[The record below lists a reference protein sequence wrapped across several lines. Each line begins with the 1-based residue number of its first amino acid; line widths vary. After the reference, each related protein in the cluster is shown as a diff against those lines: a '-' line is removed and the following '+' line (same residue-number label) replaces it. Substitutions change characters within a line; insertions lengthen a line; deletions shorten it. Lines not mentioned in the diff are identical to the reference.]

1 MSAKQHPDPNVLYP
15 LQTLQSFRNMFQIFF
30 HTRIGKST
38 MTFLTGHY
46 HAWRVLKS
54 WCGTQNKDFGA
65 VSQTDLT
72 RVKFHRFCGAGLSKY
87 RPEMARWF
95 NCHFF
100 NFLIVLMY
108 IYSTSIDAEAV
119 KTNRSSIVNITS
131 GNPWRHSI
139 SGLPVSPLAT

>member
-1 MSAKQHPDPNVLYP
+1 MFCAPNRLNKFSETCFKFSFILRLANLQWLFNRP
-15 LQTLQSFRNMFQIFF
+15 LS
-30 HTRIGKST
+30 
-38 MTFLTGHY
+38 
-46 HAWRVLKS
+46 WRVLKS